1 MFNDALL
8 DFNGDRLMLPV
19 TLLTTVTLNYR
30 LNPSKCFENTLSR
43 ASIWIEDRV
52 DRKHFI
58 SFVSASCL
66 CFCVLPAVCV
76 RTSAVCVFCVWAS
89 GLDFRFARTCIAYR
103 VRFPISFVCGGGGK
117 GGFQIFKIKNTR
129 YFCHFRLIC
138 SPAVNFLPY
147 LLFAVCRQL
156 TAAALKWTPCLETLP
171 TLTQIIAM
179 SQMSCI
185 AMIVTSD

>member
-1 MFNDALL
+1 MFRKYSLSS
-8 DFNGDRLMLPV
+8 
-19 TLLTTVTLNYR
+19 LN
-30 LNPSKCFENTLSR
+30 LNWGQSWSKTF
-43 ASIWIEDRV
+43 
-52 DRKHFI
+52 HFI
-58 SFVSASCL
+58 CICFVLVLLRRL
-66 CFCVLPAVCV
+66 CPYVCCV
-76 RTSAVCVFCVWAS
+76 RVLCVGEWA
-89 GLDFRFARTCIAYR
+89 RFSICTYLYSVPCTV